1 MILQG
6 KEEIVAEAKR
16 IIDARLGEESSRYS
30 FIPALDDRAALAL
43 WQRIVAAQCGIF
55 AVRMNEI
62 FLMSQSRPI
71 RSVHRSEDWTCRSIA
86 EHGMPALK
94 ASFYPVVAARPR
106 ALDACAHAPSQP

>member
-43 WQRIVAAQCGIF
+43 WQRIVAAHCGSALWQRS
-55 AVRMNEI
+55 AV
-62 FLMSQSRPI
+62 SSR
-71 RSVHRSEDWTCRSIA
+71 
-86 EHGMPALK
+86 
-94 ASFYPVVAARPR
+94 
-106 ALDACAHAPSQP
+106 CA